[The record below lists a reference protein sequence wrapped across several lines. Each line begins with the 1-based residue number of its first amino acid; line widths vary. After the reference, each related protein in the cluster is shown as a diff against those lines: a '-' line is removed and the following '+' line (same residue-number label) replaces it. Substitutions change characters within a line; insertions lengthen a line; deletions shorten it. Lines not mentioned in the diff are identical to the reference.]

1 MLAEYPEFLSQ
12 RHRTLFVIAQLAA
25 RALAHFCPFPL
36 SPGSHRGHVESP
48 EGCCTCHG
56 CVKEEEHSASRN
68 PPCFSKQKAN
78 LFSVPVENSTSSLKP
93 AHSKPNSENWSR
105 QRAVRTLHSWL
116 TRQEVQDCQIPMRS
130 TFPKPGV
137 FLFRTLLGNSAFS
150 YKFYK
155 IGLLS
160 SKTPIMR
167 ENQDE

>member
-78 LFSVPVENSTSSLKP
+78 LFSVPVENSTSSLKT
-93 AHSKPNSENWSR
+93 AHSIQSLSRVRHFATPCIAARQASLSITNSQSSPKLMRTPAWSGR
-105 QRAVRTLHSWL
+105 GSRPSRRTS
-116 TRQEVQDCQIPMRS
+116 
-130 TFPKPGV
+130 G
-137 FLFRTLLGNSAFS
+137 
-150 YKFYK
+150 
-155 IGLLS
+155 
-160 SKTPIMR
+160 
-167 ENQDE
+167 